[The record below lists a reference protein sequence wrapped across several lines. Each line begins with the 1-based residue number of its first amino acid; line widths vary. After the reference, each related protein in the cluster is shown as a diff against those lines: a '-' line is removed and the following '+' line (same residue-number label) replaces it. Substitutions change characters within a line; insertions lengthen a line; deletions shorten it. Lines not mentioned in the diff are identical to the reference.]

1 MLVLMQDMGINLT
14 YLMSLI
20 LKLSIN
26 KTIDHWIYN
35 WSRIYKLIK
44 ALREKCPNAEFF
56 WYEFSCIRTE
66 YRKIHTTKNS
76 VFGYFSHSEVDTEG
90 FVLNWE
96 NLPNDWL
103 PKQNKYSVELTN
115 SHGPLLKIQWKNF
128 FFLFSHKPRPVQTS
142 FVNQV
147 MRDHWSSGHSR
158 LRRRY

>member
-1 MLVLMQDMGINLT
+1 M
-14 YLMSLI
+14 
-20 LKLSIN
+20 
-26 KTIDHWIYN
+26 
-35 WSRIYKLIK
+35 IK
-44 ALREKCPNAEFF
+44 ALREKCPNAGFF
-56 WYEFSCIRTE
+56 WSEFSGIRTE
-66 YRKIHTTKNS
+66 YRKIRTRKNS
-76 VFGYFSHSEVDTEG
+76 VFGHFSHSEVDTEG

-158 LRRRY
+158 LRRRYWLILKQTRFLERLGYLAFLRKEISMVSFILLELNLN